1 MCPAYQTE
9 SSSFHLSVFL
19 LFRPASMPALE
30 KEIHSLKTEVWE
42 GIYMRCFSEIFLFL
56 SFLFAISLTYNAV

>member
-9 SSSFHLSVFL
+9 SSSFHLSVFS

-42 GIYMRCFSEIFLFL
+42 GMHYFSEIFLSFFFL
-56 SFLFAISLTYNAV
+56 QYH